1 MNRKKARHGMASKVH
16 DLKISMKYMDAQLA
30 GIKNFEIRKNDRD
43 YKVGDRLWLREWN
56 GQNYTGRKVTV
67 YVTYITD
74 YAQRDGYV
82 VLGTSPIG
90 RTSGRLVQ
98 NSFELA

>member
-1 MNRKKARHGMASKVH
+1 MTNSKIH
-16 DLKISMKYMDAQLA
+16 DLKIAPKYMDAQLS

-43 YKVGDRLWLREWN
+43 FQVGDRLWLREWD
-56 GQNYTGRKVTV
+56 GQDYTGRKVTV

-74 YAQRDGYV
+74 YEQRDGYV

-90 RTSGRLVQ
+90 QISSQMIRD
-98 NSFELA
+98 SFQLA

>member
-1 MNRKKARHGMASKVH
+1 MPNSKVH
-16 DLKISMKYMDAQLA
+16 DLKIAPKYMDAQLA

-43 YKVGDRLWLREWN
+43 FQVGDRLWLREWN
-56 GQNYTGRKVTV
+56 GRDYTGRKVTV

-74 YAQRDGYV
+74 YEQRDGYI

-90 RTSGRLVQ
+90 HTSSRMIQ

>member
-1 MNRKKARHGMASKVH
+1 MTSSKVH
-16 DLKISMKYMDAQLA
+16 DLKIAPKYMRAQLA
-30 GIKNFEIRKNDRD
+30 GIKNFEIRKSDRD
-43 YKVGDRLWLREWN
+43 YKVGDRLWLREWD
-56 GQNYTGRKVTV
+56 GQDYTGRKVTV
-67 YVTYITD
+67 YVTYITE

-90 RTSGRLVQ
+90 WTSNRMIQ